1 MNELLRN
8 KRLKANYYALLLA
21 IVKPVT
27 AKEALIK
34 MGISPEN
41 GNLEAIK
48 CQCQ

>member
-34 MGISPEN
+34 MGISPDN
-41 GNLEAIK
+41 GKSEVIK